1 MDIQLPVMDGITC
14 TKKIRAVEKENK
26 SQQMRRSLPR
36 EVPRSMSFD
45 TIGSMEEKEKETEF
59 RSPVIIV
66 ALTASSLDSDRQE
79 ALAAGCNDFLTKPVS
94 MEWLDRKIT
103 EWGCMQALIDYE
115 GWRQWREAKQLA
127 ISKQVSDDKQ
137 PEIISKPVQPE
148 RKASASSTRSGVMMK
163 GGSAIK
169 PSSHRSATS

>member
-14 TKKIRAVEKENK
+14 TKKIRACEMERKSKQWRNDVDKEVVRSMSTGSVEKETK
-26 SQQMRRSLPR
+26 
-36 EVPRSMSFD
+36 
-45 TIGSMEEKEKETEF
+45 F
-59 RSPVIIV
+59 RSHVIIV

-94 MEWLDRKIT
+94 LEWLERKIT

-115 GWRQWREAKQLA
+115 SWRQWREAKLSTAAKQA
-127 ISKQVSDDKQ
+127 IDDKQ
-137 PEIISKPVQPE
+137 PDASQTVKPE
-148 RKASASSTRSGVMMK
+148 RKANGSNDRSGILMR

-169 PSSHRSATS
+169 PLSHRSATT

>member
-14 TKKIRAVEKENK
+14 TKKIRACEKENK
-26 SQQMRRSLPR
+26 AQQMRRSLPR
-36 EVPRSMSFD
+36 EVQRSLSFD
-45 TIGSMEEKEKETEF
+45 TIDYVEGKETEF

-94 MEWLDRKIT
+94 LEWLERKIT

-115 GWRQWREAKQLA
+115 GWRQWREAKQSTT
-127 ISKQVSDDKQ
+127 SKQVIDDKQ
-137 PEIISKPVQPE
+137 PETISKPVQPE
-148 RKASASSTRSGVMMK
+148 RKPSSSSNRSGILMK

-169 PSSHRSATS
+169 PPSQRSATT